1 MIKIIPIIIL
11 TSSIIFVLSVFGA
24 EAPTT
29 KKEIKWQPIPGSNI
43 PGIKPFIDVNN
54 TTTFNDKEDR
64 KYNVVSILFS
74 YDFPIQMII
83 NKKKQIIQG
92 IVKTLLIECNSG
104 LTAPMQDY
112 YFVEKLPT
120 WQTKPVGGLRYP
132 EDISL
137 TAFPVDTNTTLYN
150 ALCPSYI

>member
-11 TSSIIFVLSVFGA
+11 ISSIIFVLSSSGA
-24 EAPTT
+24 ETPIT
-29 KKEIKWQPIPGSNI
+29 KKEINWQPIPGSNI
-43 PGIKPFIDVNN
+43 PGIKSFVDVNN
-54 TTTFNDKEDR
+54 ISTFNDKEDK

-74 YDFPIQMII
+74 YDFPTQMII
-83 NKKKQIIQG
+83 NTKNEIIQG

-120 WQTKPVGGLRYP
+120 WRTKPIGGFRYP
-132 EDISL
+132 ENISL
-137 TAFPVDTNTTLYN
+137 TAFPVDKNTTLYN
-150 ALCPSYI
+150 ALCPTYI